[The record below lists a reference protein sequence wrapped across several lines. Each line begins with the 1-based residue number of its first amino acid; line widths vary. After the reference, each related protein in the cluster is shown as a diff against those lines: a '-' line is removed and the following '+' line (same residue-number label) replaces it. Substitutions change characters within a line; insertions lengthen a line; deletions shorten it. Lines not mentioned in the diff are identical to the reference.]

1 METCRYAPWQ
11 NMLLL
16 FKSNRQCSR
25 ALYVLTFYLARSTE
39 LFWEGVHFFGGLRRK
54 RQSSLLGFC
63 FTSRATNSKSFLPQ
77 AKSWFLYSHGFL
89 LIRQRYSTAGTL
101 KHCSGDGKFPLHFYK

>member
-63 FTSRATNSKSFLPQ
+63 FTSQTVSPFSLKPSLGFYTVMVFCSFVRGILQ
-77 AKSWFLYSHGFL
+77 LA
-89 LIRQRYSTAGTL
+89 R
-101 KHCSGDGKFPLHFYK
+101 